1 MPIGVLP
8 MGMNSSLDEI
18 AFLANSEN
26 RVAVFEMIAERPR
39 HRDDIRAQSTAS
51 RVTIA
56 RVLRELEARNWIEH
70 SGNEYAVTPLGEWIC
85 DEFSRLVDEVESEHR
100 LRTPLQWLPTDVV
113 TFDVRCLRDA
123 EIILLDGSD
132 ATALIRRIVEFHRSG
147 DRIRGIARESA
158 PEAIE
163 NHWELTVHGDTRV
176 ELVITPEI
184 LDSILGHRP
193 SARRFHEM
201 LAEETAHYFVYE
213 DIPIS
218 VGIVDGAVGINL
230 TDEQGT
236 LKGGL
241 KTENETVHSWAVTLF
256 ETCRDRA
263 RPVKSDAIPV

>member
-1 MPIGVLP
+1 MDSPL
-8 MGMNSSLDEI
+8 NDI

-26 RVAVFEMIAERPR
+26 RVAVFEAIAEKPR
-39 HRDDIRAQSTAS
+39 SRDEIRTRVDAS

-56 RVLRELEARNWIEH
+56 RILREFEARDWIES

-85 DEFSRLVDEVESEHR
+85 DEFTRLLEEMRTEHQ
-100 LRTPLQWLPTDVV
+100 LRAPLQWLPADVV

-158 PEAIE
+158 PEAIK

-184 LDSILGHRP
+184 LDTIEDHSP
-193 SARRFHEM
+193 TARRFCEM
-201 LAEETAHYFVYE
+201 LTEENAHYFVHE

-218 VGIVDGAVGINL
+218 VGIVNGAVGINL

-241 KTENETVHSWAVTLF
+241 KTENETVHAWAVDLF
-256 ETCRDRA
+256 ETYREKA
-263 RPVKSDAIPV
+263 RPVRSDVISA